1 MTKRIPVAKLGEVP
15 AGRTKTF
22 RYGFQNGILYND
34 GGSLKA
40 FVNACTHMGGT
51 TELSGSV
58 LRCCRHQAEF
68 SPVTGER
75 LSGQAPEGTKLTPIE
90 LAIDGDQVCAIL
102 ELPPDPF
109 SF

>member
-1 MTKRIPVAKLGEVP
+1 MTKRIPVAKVGELQVGK
-15 AGRTKTF
+15 AKSF

-34 GGSLKA
+34 AGSLKA
-40 FVNACTHMGGT
+40 FVNSCTHMGGT
-51 TELSGSV
+51 TSLEGNV

-68 SPVTGER
+68 HPATGER
-75 LSGQAPEGTKLTPIE
+75 LSGQAPEGSRLTPIE
-90 LAIDGDQVCAIL
+90 LVVDGENVLALL